1 MTALDR
7 PVSEL
12 MESEVVTLQRG
23 DRLDLAN
30 DIMRLGGIR
39 HMPVLEGNRLVGIVS
54 NRDLLAASLS
64 SAFEIEQTN
73 RREFQRS
80 VEVKEVMT
88 EEVDTVGPDDRA
100 DEAGRRMLQRKIG
113 CLPVVDARGDLVGLL
128 TESDLLA
135 AVLGV
140 SSRGEAL
147 AARTR
152 TAHAFEAEL
161 EQLQRVRDE
170 LRVQLHLGK
179 AEATELWEKLEHRL
193 ADAETRVRTLATRAE
208 EPVQDVTDAARL
220 LMDEI
225 RSGYKKLRELL

>member
-1 MTALDR
+1 MKALDR

-12 MESEVVTLQRG
+12 MEREVVTLQRE
-23 DRLDLAN
+23 DRLDLAG
-30 DIMRLGGIR
+30 DVMRLGRIR
-39 HMPVLEGNRLVGIVS
+39 HMPVLQGSQLVGIVS

-64 SAFEIEQTN
+64 SAFEIEQSN

-88 EEVDTVGPDDRA
+88 QDVDTVGPDDRA
-100 DEAGRRMLQRKIG
+100 DEAGRRMLRRQIG
-113 CLPVVDARGDLVGLL
+113 CLPVVDARGHLLGLL

-135 AVLGV
+135 AALGV
-140 SSRGEAL
+140 GSRGED
-147 AARTR
+147 AATG
-152 TAHAFEAEL
+152 TAQAHAFEAEL

-170 LRVQLHLGK
+170 LRLQLHLGK

-193 ADAETRVRTLATRAE
+193 AEAETRVKTLATRAE
-208 EPVQDVTDAARL
+208 EPVQDVTDAARH

-225 RSGYKKLRELL
+225 RGGYRKLRDLL